1 MTLLPEQYGTND
13 TEFSGERKRA
23 RCNEGCGRFQDTLE
37 PEYSADPA
45 RQLLPLE
52 ELNLA
57 LVFYRCFAR
66 LECTEI
72 TALTG
77 FRILLSRVEP
87 IRARFQL
94 ANHERPPCEKKQQ
107 GLCLNGL
114 RASRL

>member
-1 MTLLPEQYGTND
+1 MASRGPQTN
-13 TEFSGERKRA
+13 EPASIFRSA
-23 RCNEGCGRFQDTLE
+23 RLVARD
-37 PEYSADPA
+37 DPA
-45 RQLLPLE
+45 RQLVPLE

-66 LECTEI
+66 LECAEI

-77 FRILLSRVEP
+77 FRILLSRIEP

-94 ANHERPPCEKKQQ
+94 ANHERPPCKVKQQ

-114 RASRL
+114 GASRL